1 MVFPLLQN
9 DRANIGD
16 ACDIWVRELA
26 ALLQPE
32 LQHQPR
38 LFDRAREGQMT
49 NVTAFLIAHC
59 SPERRHAS
67 LRVIETILKRQQR
80 IVQQPL
86 GSTSNWT
93 RWDGALVVSM
103 WILIFARWCTALPAG
118 AWPYRRRT
126 GGTRHEFLP
135 TRLGSVDR
143 RMASK
148 NTGNPG
154 ELAAWLEKAANY

>member
-1 MVFPLLQN
+1 VAISSCGLSAFVVFPLLQN

-80 IVQQPL
+80 MVQQPL

-93 RWDGALVVSM
+93 R
-103 WILIFARWCTALPAG
+103 
-118 AWPYRRRT
+118 
-126 GGTRHEFLP
+126 
-135 TRLGSVDR
+135 
-143 RMASK
+143 
-148 NTGNPG
+148 
-154 ELAAWLEKAANY
+154 